1 MKIEEIKTQIRRLK
15 FKFNQQVLT
24 GNNIFIAA
32 VVFFAVIW
40 VWGNIS
46 VMEKNYSLQKKL
58 ELKKREQLIGE
69 IEYETLKYEQKYLK
83 SAEYQELAARSKLGL
98 ADKGEKVL
106 ILDKYPEEAKKENKV
121 EKQSNFKQWVNFLF
135 GGNSYKSSTK
145 Q

>member
-106 ILDKYPEEAKKENKV
+106 ILDKYPEEAKKENRV

-135 GGNSYKSSTK
+135 GGNAYKSSTK

>member
-15 FKFNQQVLT
+15 FKFNRQVLT
-24 GNNIFIAA
+24 GNNIFIAT

-106 ILDKYPEEAKKENKV
+106 ILDKYPEEAKKENKL

-135 GGNSYKSSTK
+135 GGNAYKSSTK

>member
-15 FKFNQQVLT
+15 FKFNRQVLT
-24 GNNIFIAA
+24 GNNIFIAT

-121 EKQSNFKQWVNFLF
+121 EKQSNFKQWVNILF
-135 GGNSYKSSTK
+135 GGNAYKSSTK

>member
-1 MKIEEIKTQIRRLK
+1 MKIQEIKTQIYRLK
-15 FKFNQQVLT
+15 FKFNKQVLT
-24 GNNIFIAA
+24 GNNIFIAT

-58 ELKKREQLIGE
+58 ELKKREQLISE

-83 SAEYQELAARSKLGL
+83 STEYQELAARSKLGL

-135 GGNSYKSSTK
+135 GGNAYKSSTR

>member
-15 FKFNQQVLT
+15 FKFNRQVLT
-24 GNNIFIAA
+24 GNNIFIAT

-83 SAEYQELAARSKLGL
+83 SSEYQELAARSKLGL

-135 GGNSYKSSTK
+135 GGNAYKSSTK

>member
-15 FKFNQQVLT
+15 FKFNKQVLT
-24 GNNIFIAA
+24 GNNIFIAT
-32 VVFFAVIW
+32 VVLFAVIW

-83 SAEYQELAARSKLGL
+83 SAEYQELVARSKLGL

-135 GGNSYKSSTK
+135 GGNAYKSSTK

>member
-15 FKFNQQVLT
+15 FKFNRQVLT
-24 GNNIFIAA
+24 GNNIFIAT

-69 IEYETLKYEQKYLK
+69 IEYEMLKYEQKYLK

-135 GGNSYKSSTK
+135 GGNAYKSSTK

>member
-1 MKIEEIKTQIRRLK
+1 VKIEEIKTQIRRLK
-15 FKFNQQVLT
+15 FKFNRQVLT
-24 GNNIFIAA
+24 GNNIFIAT

-135 GGNSYKSSTK
+135 GGNAYKSSTK

>member
-1 MKIEEIKTQIRRLK
+1 MKIEEIKTQIYRLK
-15 FKFNQQVLT
+15 FKFNKQVLT
-24 GNNIFIAA
+24 GNNIFIAT

-83 SAEYQELAARSKLGL
+83 STEYQELAARSKLGL

-135 GGNSYKSSTK
+135 GGNAYKSSTK

>member
-1 MKIEEIKTQIRRLK
+1 MKIEEIKTQIYRLK
-15 FKFNQQVLT
+15 FKFNKQVLT
-24 GNNIFIAA
+24 GNNIFIAT

-135 GGNSYKSSTK
+135 GGNAYKSSTR

>member
-15 FKFNQQVLT
+15 FKFNKQVLT
-24 GNNIFIAA
+24 GNNIFIAT
-32 VVFFAVIW
+32 VVLFAVIW

-135 GGNSYKSSTK
+135 GGNAYKSSTK

>member
-1 MKIEEIKTQIRRLK
+1 MKIEEIKTQIRRIK
-15 FKFNQQVLT
+15 FKFNRQVLT
-24 GNNIFIAA
+24 GNNIFIAT

-135 GGNSYKSSTK
+135 GGNAYKSSTK

>member
-15 FKFNQQVLT
+15 FKFNRQVLT
-24 GNNIFIAA
+24 GDNIFIAT

-106 ILDKYPEEAKKENKV
+106 ILDKYPEEAKKENRV

-135 GGNSYKSSTK
+135 GGNAYKSSTK

>member
-1 MKIEEIKTQIRRLK
+1 MKIQEIKTQIYRLK
-15 FKFNQQVLT
+15 FKFNKQVLT
-24 GNNIFIAA
+24 GNNIFIAT

-135 GGNSYKSSTK
+135 GGNAYKSSTR

>member
-1 MKIEEIKTQIRRLK
+1 MKIEEIKTQIYRLK
-15 FKFNQQVLT
+15 FKFNKQVLT
-24 GNNIFIAA
+24 GNNIFIAT

-106 ILDKYPEEAKKENKV
+106 ILDKYPEEAKKENRV

-135 GGNSYKSSTK
+135 GGNAYKSSTK

>member
-1 MKIEEIKTQIRRLK
+1 MKIQEIKTQIYRLK
-15 FKFNQQVLT
+15 FKFNKQVLT
-24 GNNIFIAA
+24 GNNIFIAT

-135 GGNSYKSSTK
+135 GGNAYKSSTK

>member
-15 FKFNQQVLT
+15 FKFNRQVLT
-24 GNNIFIAA
+24 GNNIFIAT

-135 GGNSYKSSTK
+135 GGNAYKSLTK

>member
-15 FKFNQQVLT
+15 FKFNQHVLT

-135 GGNSYKSSTK
+135 GGNAYKSSTK

>member
-15 FKFNQQVLT
+15 FKFNKQVLT
-24 GNNIFIAA
+24 GNNIFIAT
-32 VVFFAVIW
+32 VVLFAVIW

-58 ELKKREQLIGE
+58 ELK
-69 IEYETLKYEQKYLK
+69 
-83 SAEYQELAARSKLGL
+83 
-98 ADKGEKVL
+98 KGEKVL

-135 GGNSYKSSTK
+135 GGNAYKSSTK

>member
-15 FKFNQQVLT
+15 FKFNKQILT
-24 GNNIFIAA
+24 GNNIFIAT
-32 VVFFAVIW
+32 VVLFAVIW

-46 VMEKNYSLQKKL
+46 VMEKNYSLQKKI

-135 GGNSYKSSTK
+135 GGNAHKSSTK

>member
-15 FKFNQQVLT
+15 FKFNKQVLT
-24 GNNIFIAA
+24 GNNIFIAT
-32 VVFFAVIW
+32 VVLFAVIW

-98 ADKGEKVL
+98 ADKGENVL

-135 GGNSYKSSTK
+135 GGNAYKSSTK

>member
-1 MKIEEIKTQIRRLK
+1 MKIQEIKTQIYRLK
-15 FKFNQQVLT
+15 FKFNKQVLT
-24 GNNIFIAA
+24 GNNIFIAT

-83 SAEYQELAARSKLGL
+83 STEYQELAARSKLGL

-135 GGNSYKSSTK
+135 GGNAYKSSTR

>member
-15 FKFNQQVLT
+15 FKFNRQVLT
-24 GNNIFIAA
+24 GNNIFIAT

-121 EKQSNFKQWVNFLF
+121 EKQSNFNQWVNFLF
-135 GGNSYKSSTK
+135 GGNAYKSSTK

>member
-1 MKIEEIKTQIRRLK
+1 MKIQEIKTQIYRLK
-15 FKFNQQVLT
+15 FKFNKQVLT
-24 GNNIFIAA
+24 GNNIFIAT

-83 SAEYQELAARSKLGL
+83 STEYQELAARSKLGL

-106 ILDKYPEEAKKENKV
+106 ILDKYPEETKKENKV

-135 GGNSYKSSTK
+135 GGNAYKSSTK

>member
-15 FKFNQQVLT
+15 FKFNRQVLT
-24 GNNIFIAA
+24 GNNIFIAT

-83 SAEYQELAARSKLGL
+83 SAEYQELAARSKLWL

-135 GGNSYKSSTK
+135 GGNAYKSSTK

>member
-1 MKIEEIKTQIRRLK
+1 MKIEEIKTQIYRLK
-15 FKFNQQVLT
+15 FKFNKQVLT
-24 GNNIFIAA
+24 GNNIFIAT

-83 SAEYQELAARSKLGL
+83 STEYQELAARSKLGL

-121 EKQSNFKQWVNFLF
+121 EKQSNFKQCVNFLF
-135 GGNSYKSSTK
+135 VVNAYKSSTK

>member
-1 MKIEEIKTQIRRLK
+1 VKIEEIKTQIRRLK
-15 FKFNQQVLT
+15 FKFNKQVLT
-24 GNNIFIAA
+24 GNNIFIAT
-32 VVFFAVIW
+32 VVLFAVIW

-135 GGNSYKSSTK
+135 GGNAYKSSTK

>member
-1 MKIEEIKTQIRRLK
+1 MKIQEIKTQIYRLK
-15 FKFNQQVLT
+15 FKFNKQVLT
-24 GNNIFIAA
+24 GNNIFIAT

-135 GGNSYKSSTK
+135 GGNAYKSLTK

>member
-15 FKFNQQVLT
+15 FKFNRQVLT
-24 GNNIFIAA
+24 GNNIFIAT

-121 EKQSNFKQWVNFLF
+121 EKQPNFKQWVNFLF
-135 GGNSYKSSTK
+135 GGNAYKSSTK

>member
-15 FKFNQQVLT
+15 FKFNRQVLT
-24 GNNIFIAA
+24 GNNIFIAT

-106 ILDKYPEEAKKENKV
+106 ILDKSPEEAKKENKV

-135 GGNSYKSSTK
+135 GGNAYKSSTK

>member
-15 FKFNQQVLT
+15 FKFNRQVLT
-24 GNNIFIAA
+24 GNNIFIAT

-83 SAEYQELAARSKLGL
+83 SAEYQELAASSKLAL

-135 GGNSYKSSTK
+135 GGNAYKSSTK

>member
-15 FKFNQQVLT
+15 FKFNRQVLT
-24 GNNIFIAA
+24 GNNIFIAT
-32 VVFFAVIW
+32 VVLFAVIW

-135 GGNSYKSSTK
+135 GGNAYKSSTK

>member
-135 GGNSYKSSTK
+135 GGNAYKSSTK

>member
-15 FKFNQQVLT
+15 FKFNRQVLT
-24 GNNIFIAA
+24 GNNIFIAT
-32 VVFFAVIW
+32 VVFFTVIW

-135 GGNSYKSSTK
+135 GGNAYKSSTK

>member
-1 MKIEEIKTQIRRLK
+1 
-15 FKFNQQVLT
+15 
-24 GNNIFIAA
+24 
-32 VVFFAVIW
+32 
-40 VWGNIS
+40 
-46 VMEKNYSLQKKL
+46 MEKNYSLQKKL

-83 SAEYQELAARSKLGL
+83 STEYQELAARSKLGL

-135 GGNSYKSSTK
+135 GGNAYKSSTK

>member
-1 MKIEEIKTQIRRLK
+1 MKIQEIKTQIYRLK
-15 FKFNQQVLT
+15 FKFNKQVLT
-24 GNNIFIAA
+24 GNNIFIAT

-106 ILDKYPEEAKKENKV
+106 ILDKYPEEAKKENRV

-135 GGNSYKSSTK
+135 GGNAYKSSTK

>member
-15 FKFNQQVLT
+15 FKFNRQVLT
-24 GNNIFIAA
+24 GNNIFIAT

-106 ILDKYPEEAKKENKV
+106 ILDKYPEEAKKENRV

-135 GGNSYKSSTK
+135 GGNAYKSSTK

>member
-15 FKFNQQVLT
+15 FKFNRQVLT
-24 GNNIFIAA
+24 GNNIFIAT

-106 ILDKYPEEAKKENKV
+106 ILDKYPEEAKKENKG

-135 GGNSYKSSTK
+135 GGNAYKSSTK

>member
-15 FKFNQQVLT
+15 FKFNRQVLT
-24 GNNIFIAA
+24 GNNIFIAT

-121 EKQSNFKQWVNFLF
+121 EKQSNFKQWINFLF
-135 GGNSYKSSTK
+135 GGNAYKSSTK

>member
-15 FKFNQQVLT
+15 FKFNRQVLT
-24 GNNIFIAA
+24 GNNIFIAT

-83 SAEYQELAARSKLGL
+83 SAEYQELVARSKLGL

-135 GGNSYKSSTK
+135 GGNAYKSSTK